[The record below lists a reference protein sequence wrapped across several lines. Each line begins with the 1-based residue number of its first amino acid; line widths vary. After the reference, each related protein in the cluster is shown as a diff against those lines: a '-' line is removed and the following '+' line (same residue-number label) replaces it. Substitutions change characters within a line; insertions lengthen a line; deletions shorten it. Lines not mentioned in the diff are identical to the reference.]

1 MSEKFGLDWKEYDFQ
16 RMQDFIL
23 IQNIINKDNGNNGAH
38 TIDSSKMNRT
48 SNQSP

>member
-23 IQNIINKDNGNNGAH
+23 IQNIINKDNGRDTTH
-38 TIDSSKMNRT
+38 TIDSRKMNRN
-48 SNQSP
+48 SN